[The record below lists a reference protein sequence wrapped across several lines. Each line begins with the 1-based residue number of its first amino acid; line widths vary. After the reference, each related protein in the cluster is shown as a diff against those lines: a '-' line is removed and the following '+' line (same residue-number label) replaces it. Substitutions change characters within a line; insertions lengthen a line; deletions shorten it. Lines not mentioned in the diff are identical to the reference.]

1 MSKQVALDYAEH
13 TNWLLD
19 SARKDAERY
28 RRLAAGL
35 VAAGDRR
42 AADIGCGGGG
52 MAVALAAKVP
62 EVVAFDSDTAVLD
75 AARAYAAQCGA
86 ELSFALGDI
95 ESGAD
100 FLIAALGGPVDLI
113 WAGHVVHHAADQQ
126 AALNTLVSALAP
138 GGRLAVAEGGIG
150 ARILPW
156 DVGVGRPG
164 LQARLEAAG
173 SARMIAENQERGAV
187 PMPYGWTAAL
197 RRAGLAD
204 VRTLNEFID
213 RPAPLEGAAL
223 TEALEN
229 LEARVGWFKDFLD
242 EDDQAAWKTL
252 LDADSSD
259 WLGRRDDL
267 YHLEVRSVYLGR
279 KPHAGVADSRP

>member
-1 MSKQVALDYAEH
+1 MSEQIALDYAEH
-13 TNWLLD
+13 TAWLLE
-19 SARKDAERY
+19 SALKDAERY

-35 VAAGDRR
+35 IEPGDER

-52 MAVALAAKVP
+52 MAVALAARVH
-62 EVVAFDSDTAVLD
+62 EVVAFDSDAAVLD

-86 ELSFALGDI
+86 DVAFALGDI
-95 ESGAD
+95 ESGPEA
-100 FLIAALGGPVDLI
+100 FIEALGGPVDLM

-126 AALNTLVSALAP
+126 AALDTLAAAVVP

-150 ARILPW
+150 ARVLPW

-173 SARMIAENQERGAV
+173 SERMIAENRERGAV
-187 PMPYGWTAAL
+187 PMPYGWPAAL
-197 RRAGLAD
+197 KRAGLAE

-213 RPAPLEGAAL
+213 RPAPLENGAL

-229 LEARVGWFKDFLD
+229 LEARVGWFEDFLD
-242 EDDQAAWKTL
+242 EDDKTAWKTL
-252 LDADSSD
+252 LDPGSPA
-259 WLGRRDDL
+259 WLGRRGDL
-267 YHLEVRSVYLGR
+267 HHLEVRSIYLGR
-279 KPHAGVADSRP
+279 KPKRK

>member
-1 MSKQVALDYAEH
+1 LSKQIALDYAEH
-13 TNWLLD
+13 TGWLID

-28 RRLAAGL
+28 RRLAADL
-35 VAAGDRR
+35 VAPGDRR

-52 MAVALAAKVP
+52 MAVALAARVP
-62 EVVAFDSDTAVLD
+62 EVVAFDSDPAVLD
-75 AARAYAAQCGA
+75 AARAYAVRCGA
-86 ELSFALGDI
+86 DLAFALGDI
-95 ESGAD
+95 ESGAET
-100 FLIAALGGPVDLI
+100 FIEALGGPVDLL

-126 AALNTLVSALAP
+126 SALDTLAAAVTP
-138 GGRLAVAEGGIG
+138 GGRLAVAEGGIA

-173 SARMIAENQERGAV
+173 SERMIAEIRERGAV

-197 RRAGLAD
+197 SRAGLTE
-204 VRTLNEFID
+204 VRTVNEFID
-213 RPAPLEGAAL
+213 RPAPLEGGAL

-229 LEARVGWFKDFLD
+229 LEARVGWFEDFLD
-242 EDDQAAWKTL
+242 EDDKAAWRTL
-252 LDADSSD
+252 LDAASPE

-267 YHLEVRSVYLGR
+267 HHLEVRSIHVGR
-279 KPHAGVADSRP
+279 KPKWD